1 MSMDD
6 TAEQENDKK
15 VIFLNQVAAGKWC
28 RLVGVH
34 RGHHGRHRVGFLEHP
49 HGDDLEVRGRGFHGG
64 MKVLRRLLDLGLT
77 TGCSFEVIHG
87 GERGPVLL
95 QVRGTRVA
103 LGQGLA
109 SRLLVEVVDE

>member
-1 MSMDD
+1 MSIDD
-6 TAEQENDKK
+6 TAEQGNNKNI
-15 VIFLNQVAAGKWC
+15 VFLNTVAAGKCC

-34 RGHHGRHRVGFLEHP
+34 RGHHGRHRVGFLGHP
-49 HGDDLEVRGRGFHGG
+49 HGEGLGESMHGFHGG
-64 MKVLRRLLDLGLT
+64 MRVLRRLLDLGLT

>member
-1 MSMDD
+1 MSIDD
-6 TAEQENDKK
+6 TAAQENGKS
-15 VIFLNQVAAGKWC
+15 VVFLNQVAAGKCC
-28 RLVGVH
+28 RLIGVH
-34 RGHHGRHRVGFLEHP
+34 RGHHSRHRVGFLGHP
-49 HGDDLEVRGRGFHGG
+49 HGEGLIDRGPGFHGG
-64 MKVLRRLLDLGLT
+64 MRVLRRLLDLGLT

-109 SRLLVEVVDE
+109 SRLLVEVVDD